1 MGDSGTAQPFY
12 LTGYSKNKPRNTKY
26 FTHVREKSW
35 ESVLVQIKTFVS
47 NDRHKKQGKTA
58 KSQSSHVQPLPSWIL
73 PEFSFFSSEQTD
85 LRCEFTS
92 TAQLSSLKQLRLY
105 FFHLF
110 LPRLSLEAIFFPSL
124 SSLTNLQNFSTTS
137 LIVSVVL
144 SVLPQPSARWFGI
157 WYARWAGS

>member
-1 MGDSGTAQPFY
+1 MTDRGNASDTR
-12 LTGYSKNKPRNTKY
+12 NKAKPQNRNPHMY
-26 FTHVREKSW
+26 NLF
-35 ESVLVQIKTFVS
+35 
-47 NDRHKKQGKTA
+47 
-58 KSQSSHVQPLPSWIL
+58 L
-73 PEFSFFSSEQTD
+73 PEFFLSFLFFSSEQTD

-110 LPRLSLEAIFFPSL
+110 LPRLSLEAIFSPSL

-144 SVLPQPSARWFGI
+144 SVLPQPSAR
-157 WYARWAGS
+157 